1 MTPLDWQK
9 KCVELEMQLN
19 EVKDKN
25 NLLIIDLNN
34 RKERFVK
41 REIEYRKIIDE
52 LQQELRQKTTL
63 DQGDKKLMENIYKDH
78 SKIVEGINSI
88 QLRTSKILV
97 DQERDIIRFF
107 NNKINE
113 IKKQFEEER
122 IKKGKKYEKDDSI

>member
-1 MTPLDWQK
+1 
-9 KCVELEMQLN
+9 
-19 EVKDKN
+19 
-25 NLLIIDLNN
+25 
-34 RKERFVK
+34 
-41 REIEYRKIIDE
+41 
-52 LQQELRQKTTL
+52 
-63 DQGDKKLMENIYKDH
+63 MENIYKDH

-122 IKKGKKYEKDDSI
+122 IKKGKKYFIEFF

>member
-1 MTPLDWQK
+1 M
-9 KCVELEMQLN
+9 ELN
-19 EVKDKN
+19 S
-25 NLLIIDLNN
+25 

-41 REIEYRKIIDE
+41 REMEYRKIIDD
-52 LQQELRQKTTL
+52 LQSELRSKTNL
-63 DQGDKKLMENIYKDH
+63 DQGDKKVMESIYKDH
-78 SKIVEGINSI
+78 SKIIDGINSI

-122 IKKGKKYEKDDSI
+122 IKKGKK